1 MVDPEDPR
9 KLQRRLKNETNVMD
23 PYVVRFNW
31 FLNRKG
37 IQVQLNL
44 LARLNEQEAMSK
56 PGQYP
61 PFRYHPPPLT
71 PCPPIPVYLISPQC
85 THSFP

>member
-1 MVDPEDPR
+1 MCDFPVNGKMVDPDDPR

-31 FLNRKG
+31 FLSRAG

-61 PFRYHPPPLT
+61 PFRYHPPP
-71 PCPPIPVYLISPQC
+71 PPSPPARRYQC
-85 THSFP
+85 I